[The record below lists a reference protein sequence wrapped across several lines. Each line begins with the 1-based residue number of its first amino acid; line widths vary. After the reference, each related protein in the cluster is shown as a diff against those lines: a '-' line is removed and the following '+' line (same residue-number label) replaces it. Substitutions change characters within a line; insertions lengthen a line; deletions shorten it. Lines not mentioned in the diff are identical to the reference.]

1 MPIDLEFPKNHKV
14 IGKHRCS
21 DNEHFHFVWGPGKAD
36 AESSTDDN
44 VQNAYKARGEEYVPI
59 GIHGTFVAVDWDSCI
74 SDGGCIEVCPVQV
87 YQWYRT
93 EDDVPAVQMVNATS
107 SGTGESHQKEGR
119 KDYTDKSEPIREHD
133 CIWCMACVSVCPT
146 QAIKV
151 DQSNQKIH
159 QEMVEKYVK

>member
-1 MPIDLEFPKNHKV
+1 MPIDLEFPKNHKP
-14 IGKHRCS
+14 IGKHKCA
-21 DNEHFHFVWGPGKAD
+21 DGEHFHFVWGPGKID
-36 AESSTDDN
+36 AESSTDEN
-44 VQNAYKARGEEYVPI
+44 IQNAYKKRGEEYVPL

-74 SDGGCIEVCPVQV
+74 SDGGCFEVCPVQV

-93 EDDVPAVQMVNATS
+93 ENDVPAVQMVNATS
-107 SGTGESHQKEGR
+107 VGTGESHQKEGR

-159 QEMVEKYVK
+159 EEMAIKYAK